1 MLERLRFGGTVR
13 SNLFG
18 LGMVLIGFT
27 FCAYITLL
35 SSAIRYM
42 PLGHIGSRQKN
53 QTDGDEIPPQRV
65 ASGKSPSSI
74 GAENSMDGQR
84 KDVWYVWWIYSTS
97 PSRTTADTD
106 LQPVSF
112 RLFSL
117 KDTLIPN
124 IKFNSFPLYWIC
136 PAFLSRFNRSYDWWS
151 CKCNIK
157 KIDLYSRL

>member
-1 MLERLRFGGTVR
+1 MR

-74 GAENSMDGQR
+74 GAENSIVGQR
-84 KDVWYVWWIYSTS
+84 KDV
-97 PSRTTADTD
+97 
-106 LQPVSF
+106 
-112 RLFSL
+112 
-117 KDTLIPN
+117 
-124 IKFNSFPLYWIC
+124 
-136 PAFLSRFNRSYDWWS
+136 
-151 CKCNIK
+151 
-157 KIDLYSRL
+157 